1 MNLQLHEM
9 IKRLVCGTSDK
20 FVPQPSKD
28 DILGDLLL
36 GIRRFANDIRWKEF
50 WMLKKAE
57 DAKSVLSA
65 PSPSNNN
72 NNNNNRMFEDTEN
85 QCPTLI
91 TDTTDTTPCKTFL
104 FPNAIPDHH
113 KGFGT
118 MLKPTEKKSRAPKG
132 SDQLESFIPDMEE
145 HLIELALDPNNK
157 YKPNERAKE
166 IRDIAKQV
174 SNQDHI
180 IVPTDKTNS
189 FSVMPT
195 EEYKQKFLRHLL
207 KDGQEISGERLI
219 LAQEQAEELLEDID
233 RLCSKGERDFIQ
245 ESLKSKAIPSPKL
258 LIKDHK
264 KKDKWGNFPTR
275 LVIPATNFT
284 SAFIRW

>member
-1 MNLQLHEM
+1 L
-9 IKRLVCGTSDK
+9 
-20 FVPQPSKD
+20 
-28 DILGDLLL
+28 
-36 GIRRFANDIRWKEF
+36 
-50 WMLKKAE
+50 
-57 DAKSVLSA
+57 
-65 PSPSNNN
+65 
-72 NNNNNRMFEDTEN
+72 
-85 QCPTLI
+85 
-91 TDTTDTTPCKTFL
+91 
-104 FPNAIPDHH
+104 PNVIPDH

-118 MLKPTEKKSRAPKG
+118 MLKPTAEKKSRAPKG
-132 SDQLESFIPDMEE
+132 SDQLESFISDMEE

-166 IRDIAKQV
+166 IQDIAKQV
-174 SNQDHI
+174 SDQYHF

-195 EEYKQKFLRHLL
+195 EEYKQKVLRHLL
-207 KDGQEISGERLI
+207 KDGKEISRERLI

-284 SAFIRW
+284 SAFPKLGYMGIKKIFDDEKVNYMKKTIVQASHAKGILEKLFINKSSHTVFSLDIKSFYPSVTYYRHQLLRRQTSDERKTNDSRMLEMYSFWYG

>member
-1 MNLQLHEM
+1 
-9 IKRLVCGTSDK
+9 
-20 FVPQPSKD
+20 
-28 DILGDLLL
+28 
-36 GIRRFANDIRWKEF
+36 
-50 WMLKKAE
+50 MLKKAE

-72 NNNNNRMFEDTEN
+72 NRMFEDKEN
-85 QCPTLI
+85 QSPTLI
-91 TDTTDTTPCKTFL
+91 TDTTDTTPRKTFL
-104 FPNAIPDHH
+104 FPNIIPDH

-132 SDQLESFIPDMEE
+132 SDQLESFISDMEE

-174 SNQDHI
+174 SDQDHI

-195 EEYKQKFLRHLL
+195 EEYKQKVLRHLL
-207 KDGQEISGERLI
+207 KDGKEISRE
-219 LAQEQAEELLEDID
+219 
-233 RLCSKGERDFIQ
+233 K
-245 ESLKSKAIPSPKL
+245 
-258 LIKDHK
+258 
-264 KKDKWGNFPTR
+264 
-275 LVIPATNFT
+275 
-284 SAFIRW
+284 